1 MYTAVPPAGYSLRS
15 RGGVGAQKT
24 KDPLYVP
31 YNMPKELGQI
41 HTVNKKILFNG
52 VGDIGNID
60 LPLELSRQLQRMIRQ
75 GNMFKVVGVDLSL
88 SNLVAGQGGQV
99 SGKIRYFAPTR
110 GRCEAYR
117 SAFAAMRNAMTN
129 QGISNLRDNAQYDF
143 RVKINDETAAG
154 TPVVFANQAT
164 LDGTN
169 GLCLV
174 NSSVPTASVF
184 DIHNRMVA
192 PITDPATP
200 VGDLFASGYNTLG
213 VQATPT
219 DFVLNDTIQFTGNH
233 ASASTEMEFIP
244 FTMSW
249 TPGSTDIATNFQ
261 WRPDPALYLAIMTGQ
276 FQVFFENVD
285 LDSGA
290 AALELNVS
298 VMVSGWKSI
307 MGNPDNK
314 TRRSRKKK

>member
-117 SAFAAMRNAMTN
+117 AAFAAMRNAMSN
-129 QGISNLRDNAQYDF
+129 QGITNLSDNAQYDF
-143 RVKINDETAAG
+143 RVKINDETSAG

-192 PITDPATP
+192 PITDPGTP
-200 VGDLFASGYNTLG
+200 AGDLFAAGYNTLG

-219 DFVLNDTIQFTGNH
+219 DFVLNDVIQYTGNH
-233 ASASTEMEFIP
+233 DSASTEMEFIP
-244 FTMSW
+244 FTLSW

-307 MGNPDNK
+307 MGNPDK
-314 TRRSRKKK
+314 KSRRSRKKK

>member
-24 KDPLYVP
+24 KDPLYVS
-31 YNMPKELGQI
+31 YDMPKELGQI
-41 HTVNKKILFNG
+41 HTVNKKVLFNG
-52 VGDIGNID
+52 QGDIGNID

-117 SAFAAMRNAMTN
+117 AAFAAMRNAMSN
-129 QGISNLRDNAQYDF
+129 QGITNLSDNAQYDF
-143 RVKINDETAAG
+143 RVKINDETSAG

-192 PITDPATP
+192 PITDPGTP
-200 VGDLFASGYNTLG
+200 AGDLFAAGYNTLG

-219 DFVLNDTIQFTGNH
+219 DFVLNDVIQYTGNH
-233 ASASTEMEFIP
+233 DSASTEMEFIP
-244 FTMSW
+244 FTLSW

-307 MGNPDNK
+307 MGNPDK
-314 TRRSRKKK
+314 KSRRSRKKK